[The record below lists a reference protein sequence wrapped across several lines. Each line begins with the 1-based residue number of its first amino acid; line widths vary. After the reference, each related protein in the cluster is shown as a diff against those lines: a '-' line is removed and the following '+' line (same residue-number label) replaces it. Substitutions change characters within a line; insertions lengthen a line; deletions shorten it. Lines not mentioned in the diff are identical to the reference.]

1 MYKFFVYFRGAAMK
15 IKITSGENYAVL
27 GLDGAMLNSLNKNN
41 TEYLWQ
47 GDAKYWAGQAP
58 VCFPITG
65 VLPNGEMEAFGKRCT
80 MKRHGVARINPF
92 EVLEQHKNSVTFVQR
107 SDENTKR
114 DFPFDYELK
123 IKYTINSDTVTN
135 EYTVTNTGED
145 KLPFVIGGH
154 PAFNCPLAKGE
165 KFEDYKV
172 VFDKNITKP
181 CLRPDH
187 HTGLVNVFE
196 KFDEMNGGD
205 TLSLVHELFEEKDA
219 LIFENCEAK
228 SATLIGKSGKGVKI
242 EFQDM
247 NNLLIWSAVGNA
259 PFVALEPW
267 TGLASCNDEDGLF
280 EHKRGM
286 TVLEKDETA
295 SFKFK
300 ITMI

>member
-27 GLDGAMLNSLNKNN
+27 GLEGAMLNSLNKNN

-123 IKYTINSDTVTN
+123 IKYTINGDTVTN
-135 EYTVTNTGED
+135 EYIVTNTGED

-196 KFDEMNGGD
+196 KFDEMHGGD

-228 SATLIGKSGKGVKI
+228 SATLIGKSGKGV

>member
-1 MYKFFVYFRGAAMK
+1 MK

-123 IKYTINSDTVTN
+123 IKYTINGDTVTN

>member
-1 MYKFFVYFRGAAMK
+1 
-15 IKITSGENYAVL
+15 
-27 GLDGAMLNSLNKNN
+27 MLNSLNKNN

-123 IKYTINSDTVTN
+123 IKYTINGDTVTN
-135 EYTVTNTGED
+135 EYIVTNTGED

-154 PAFNCPLAKGE
+154 PAFNCPLSNGE

-172 VFDKNITKP
+172 VFDKKITKP

-196 KFDEMNGGD
+196 KFDEMHGGD

-228 SATLIGKSGKGVKI
+228 SATLIGKSDKGVKI